1 MPIIFLIVRV
11 FTLIKILNSTAKPFL
26 KWAGGKGQLLEQI
39 HRHFPSKINDYNV
52 QYIEPFIG
60 SGAVFFEVANT
71 FDLDRSFILDINEEL
86 ILVYKTIQNHVEE
99 LIELLTKTQEL
110 YLKLSE
116 EERKNYY
123 YEMRSHFN
131 LTRDRNKINLQNYS
145 KEWIERTTQF
155 IFFNRTCFNGLWRVN
170 SQGDFNVP
178 MGRYKNPTICDRNNL
193 RAVARILQK
202 TDIHCGDFTD
212 CEKWVDANTF
222 IYFDPPYKPI
232 SKTSVFT
239 AYSKQ
244 NFNDTEQLRLRDF
257 FVKCDRKGAKLLLS
271 NSDPKNEDP
280 DNDFFETAY
289 QGYRIERVKASRNI
303 NSNAQKRGQINEILI
318 RNY

>member
-1 MPIIFLIVRV
+1 
-11 FTLIKILNSTAKPFL
+11 LIKILNSTAKPFL

-39 HRHFPSKINDYNV
+39 QQHFPSKINNRNAR
-52 QYIEPFIG
+52 YIEPFVG
-60 SGAVFFEVANT
+60 SGAVFLKIANIYE
-71 FDLDRSFILDINEEL
+71 LDRYFLLDINEEL
-86 ILVYKTIQNHVEE
+86 ILVYKTIQNHIED
-99 LIELLTKTQEL
+99 LINFLAKTQEI
-110 YLKLSE
+110 YLNLSE
-116 EERKNYY
+116 EEKKRYY
-123 YEMRSHFN
+123 YEMRSQFN
-131 LTRDRNKINLQNYS
+131 LFRERNKIDLQNYS
-145 KEWIERTTQF
+145 KDWLERTTQF
-155 IFFNRTCFNGLWRVN
+155 IFLNRTCFNGLWRVN

-178 MGRYKNPTICDRNNL
+178 MGRYKNPTICDRDNL

-202 TDIHCGDFTD
+202 TEVHCGDFSD
-212 CEKWVDANTF
+212 SEQWIDNNTF

-257 FVKCDRKGAKLLLS
+257 FVKCDRLGAKLLLS

-280 DNDFFETAY
+280 DNDFFEKAY

>member
-1 MPIIFLIVRV
+1 
-11 FTLIKILNSTAKPFL
+11 LIKILNSKAKPFL

-39 HRHFPSKINDYNV
+39 QRHFPSEITNHKLR
-52 QYIEPFIG
+52 YIEPFVG
-60 SGAVFFEVANT
+60 SGAVFFEIVNT
-71 FDLDRSFILDINEEL
+71 YELDRYFILDINEKL
-86 ILVYKTIQNHVEE
+86 ILVYKTIQSYVEE
-99 LIELLTKTQEL
+99 LINLLTEIQKF
-110 YLKLSE
+110 YLNLSE
-116 EERKNYY
+116 EERKKYY
-123 YEMRSHFN
+123 YQMRSQFN
-131 LTRDRNKINLQNYS
+131 QTRDRNNINLQNYS
-145 KEWIERTTQF
+145 DDWIERTTQF
-155 IFFNRTCFNGLWRVN
+155 IFLNRTCFNGLWRVN

-178 MGRYKNPTICDRNNL
+178 MGRYKNPTICDRDNL

-202 TDIHCGDFTD
+202 TDIHCGDFSN
-212 CEKWVDANTF
+212 CEQWVNNNTF

-239 AYSKQ
+239 GYSKH

-257 FVKCDRKGAKLLLS
+257 FVKCDRLGAKLLLS

-289 QGYRIERVKASRNI
+289 QGYRIERVKANRNI